1 MFLGIEHKKFLKFF
15 LNLEKK
21 PITKEK
27 AYKIIV
33 KKYAKDAYMNLKKL
47 QTSLGHEIAY
57 YPFDFK
63 HKKWII
69 VTHGICEYGLRHKY
83 LLDLVKDKYNIC
95 FYDLKLHGHSSKE
108 NITSFSEFFWDL
120 KSLIYFLR
128 KEYNLQKYIL
138 FGHSMGGLITFKT
151 LPYLESFLPEKML
164 LSGPSLH
171 LNTPF
176 KVMPLSLI
184 KFLSSIKKSV
194 EFFRIS
200 GDKLS
205 HAKESQNN
213 YDNDPKILKKTP
225 FNLFMELL
233 QETKHPISFKTSTPT
248 YMFLAE
254 KDYLIDTQFIANNF
268 IKSNIFLYKDA
279 FHELHFESSN
289 LKNKYF
295 QDLIYVLDL

>member
-1 MFLGIEHKKFLKFF
+1 
-15 LNLEKK
+15 
-21 PITKEK
+21 
-27 AYKIIV
+27 
-33 KKYAKDAYMNLKKL
+33 MNLKKL

-83 LLDLVKDKYNIC
+83 LIDLVKDKYNIC
-95 FYDLKLHGHSSKE
+95 FYDLKLHGNSSKKPL
-108 NITSFSEFFWDL
+108 TSFSEYFWDL
-120 KSLIYFLR
+120 KSLIYFLK
-128 KEYNLQKYIL
+128 KEYGLKKYLL
-138 FGHSMGGLITFKT
+138 FGHSMGGLITLKT
-151 LPYLESFLPEKML
+151 LPYLESFLPEKLL

-171 LNTPF
+171 LNTIF
-176 KVMPLSLI
+176 KYLPTPLI
-184 KFLSSIKKSV
+184 KLLSHIKNPV
-194 EFFRIS
+194 EFFKIS

-205 HAKESQNN
+205 HEEESQKN
-213 YDNDPKILKKTP
+213 YDNDPKILKRTP

-233 QETKHPISFKTSTPT
+233 KETKSSATLKTSTPT

-254 KDYLIDTQFIANNF
+254 KDYLIDTQFIAHHF
-268 IKSNIFLYKDA
+268 IKKNIFTYKDA
-279 FHELHFESSN
+279 FHELHFESNN